1 MLHIDRVNTEM
12 EVLQR
17 STAGPAESPEGP
29 GLVPGQPAFDPQMK
43 ERMRDVVMDVLKDH
57 LRELERRGTL

>member
-17 STAGPAESPEGP
+17 SSVGPAEAPEGP
-29 GLVPGQPAFDPQMK
+29 GLVPGQPALDPQMK
-43 ERMRDVVMDVLKDH
+43 ERMRDVVMEVLKDH